1 MKSWVD
7 INDDLCGTYNANSQI
22 NFKLK
27 ILQSILND
35 YNSEY
40 ILFRGNMSVAALV
53 VWEVKGDKKKAY
65 RNCVSFTN
73 FIGEIKNIQVDNAK
87 DIYVAMQRIN

>member
-27 ILQSILND
+27 ILKSILHD

-53 VWEVKGDKKKAY
+53 V
-65 RNCVSFTN
+65 
-73 FIGEIKNIQVDNAK
+73 
-87 DIYVAMQRIN
+87 